1 MSESNPEGATA
12 SAGAKIPRADAF
24 YDKNWS
30 VGKVLDAAAKTLG
43 VVNVNN
49 RGGGE
54 EERLRVFWIE
64 GGRLLGF
71 GEKLG
76 QSVKDAD
83 TLVLLR
89 GVGTP

>member
-1 MSESNPEGATA
+1 MNP
-12 SAGAKIPRADAF
+12 KIPRADAF
-24 YDKNWS
+24 YSAEWT
-30 VGKVLDAAAKTLG
+30 VGRVLDAAAKTLG

-54 EERLRVFWIE
+54 EEKLRVFHVE

-71 GEKLG
+71 SERLREAKVRSGE
-76 QSVKDAD
+76 

-89 GVGTP
+89 GVGDPDAKA